1 MSPEELARFV
11 DSSQFQL
18 TVQAAYE
25 NAWRH
30 AESKRVSLA
39 IAQAFKLIGEHVESR
54 SSVTGG

>member
-25 NAWRH
+25 NGWRYDP
-30 AESKRVSLA
+30 AKRVSLA
-39 IAQAFKLIGEHVESR
+39 IAQAFKLIGEHVEESH
-54 SSVTGG
+54 SVTGG